1 MLLRRLLYYW
11 TIINKPDDEL
21 VKQVLKTQQLSPV
34 RNDWCNTILNDLN
47 FLEINLEEK
56 EIAQMK
62 KNKFKALVIEKI
74 RHASN
79 SFLYDQVQKHSK
91 STQLKASSGIQKYL
105 TSQILTIKEKQVLFS
120 LRTRTFN
127 CKANYAN
134 QFFSQQCDFCNEID
148 KQEHLLHCN
157 ITKDI
162 DTSKVKYSDIFG
174 SLPQQIEIA
183 KTMKRISDIREHSRK
198 SSSLKE
204 ARCI

>member
-1 MLLRRLLYYW
+1 MITLRFLLN
-11 TIINKPDDEL
+11 I
-21 VKQVLKTQQLSPV
+21 
-34 RNDWCNTILNDLN
+34 
-47 FLEINLEEK
+47 
-56 EIAQMK
+56 
-62 KNKFKALVIEKI
+62 
-74 RHASN
+74 
-79 SFLYDQVQKHSK
+79 HS
-91 STQLKASSGIQKYL
+91 T
-105 TSQILTIKEKQVLFS
+105 VLFQRKS
-120 LRTRTFN
+120 
-127 CKANYAN
+127 
-134 QFFSQQCDFCNEID
+134 SEEENEID

>member
-1 MLLRRLLYYW
+1 MPLDTLFDIKHNIMPSSW
-11 TIINKPDDEL
+11 HPPDDEL
-21 VKQVLKTQQLSPV
+21 VKQFLKTQQLSPV

-91 STQLKASSGIQKYL
+91 STKLKASSGIQKYL

-127 CKANYAN
+127 CKAN
-134 QFFSQQCDFCNEID
+134 FFLSNVTFVMRLIN
-148 KQEHLLHCN
+148 K
-157 ITKDI
+157 
-162 DTSKVKYSDIFG
+162 S
-174 SLPQQIEIA
+174 
-183 KTMKRISDIREHSRK
+183 ISYTAI
-198 SSSLKE
+198 
-204 ARCI
+204 